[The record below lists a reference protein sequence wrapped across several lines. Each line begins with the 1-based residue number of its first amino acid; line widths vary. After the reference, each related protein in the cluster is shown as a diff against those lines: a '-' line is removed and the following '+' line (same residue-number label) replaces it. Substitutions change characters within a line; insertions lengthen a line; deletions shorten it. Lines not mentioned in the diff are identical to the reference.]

1 MSWSL
6 DPFTLLMEQIR
17 TYGGLIEK
25 RSDQKTGQSIK
36 GGLGMSEITEE
47 SASTSNDNTFLLLV
61 KIGLLM
67 LFLFGLLMKI
77 FIPIENFRHL
87 ANLLMSVAVLGRA
100 FMYVRTLR
108 PSLFLPQNKFAGLRL
123 IDKRDSVVPAYD
135 KKTLTPFERV
145 ISDE

>member
-1 MSWSL
+1 
-6 DPFTLLMEQIR
+6 
-17 TYGGLIEK
+17 
-25 RSDQKTGQSIK
+25 
-36 GGLGMSEITEE
+36 MSETTDE
-47 SASTSNDNTFLLLV
+47 SATKSSDNTSLLLV

-108 PSLFLPQNKFAGLRL
+108 PSLFLPQNRFAGLSL
-123 IDKRDSVVPAYD
+123 IEKRDSVVPPYD
-135 KKTLTPFERV
+135 QKTLTPLERV
-145 ISDE
+145 ISDK